1 MDNPHLNLYF
11 REIVYYNPSVK
22 KNSVC
27 GVFSYEALNVEEA
40 KLGNLYLVGK
50 ISNFPPKKHKNFDFL
65 LNLLASAIKREFYSD
80 PQKTATDALE
90 SALQSANIY
99 LADFAKK
106 GHKEWIGNID
116 FTCIVFSQ
124 NNIHI
129 GRTGDMLIYLFRGN
143 TVSNIARKFST
154 QSKKPQPLK
163 TFSNIA
169 TGSLE
174 EDDRLIIAT
183 PDILNLASVQKIKG
197 LISYPSNEQFYNF
210 LKEKLEK
217 QDTSCSRKGQTGGQG
232 IINFL
237 ACLILEARTKPPV
250 VEKERPRIEEVQK
263 ITGLDLE
270 RILNSK
276 SNKFANIAR
285 SKIPPSSKLSKLR
298 PLLKY
303 HIPKYLLIF
312 FLFLLIILSPYIV
325 QKISYDSKIKQVN
338 NLIKR
343 MREAINKGELSL
355 VYQNQAQAQV
365 FLQQANALIANAS
378 SLLIQLPEKVKE
390 EPIQTLQLIQ
400 EDLDGQKNSINNV
413 VNISQP
419 EEIADLSKNTFS
431 FNPHGILKLEDSLY
445 LYELSSG
452 FIYKINLN
460 DLQNPTLIFLSS
472 KDTFKLGTTR
482 DNSLILLSSPE
493 KIYIYGKNDHYNTY
507 LLKPSV
513 ENTLYIKDMANYGD
527 SIYFLN
533 TERLNILKY
542 VPQENSLTGT
552 NWIKTDFNEDL
563 INAQSLAI
571 DGSIYVSRID
581 GTIIEYLSG
590 RKVKEFKP
598 RLSPEITKGSQI
610 FTTPTMKNL
619 YILDPANNRII
630 ALNKKDS
637 LTIQYVSAEFDSLT
651 DFWVTVDER
660 TVYVLNGLKI
670 YRIDI

>member
-1 MDNPHLNLYF
+1 MIDSHLNLYF
-11 REIVYYNPSVK
+11 REIIYHNPSAK

-50 ISNFPPKKHKNFDFL
+50 ISNFSPKKHKNFDFL

-80 PQKTATDALE
+80 PQRTAPDALE

-129 GRTGDMLIYLFRGN
+129 GRTGDMLIYLFRKN
-143 TVSNIARKFST
+143 VMSNIARKFST

-183 PDILNLASVQKIKG
+183 PDILNLGSVQKIKE
-197 LISYPSNEQFYNF
+197 LISYSSSEQFYNF
-210 LKEKLEK
+210 LKENLEVK
-217 QDTSCSRKGQTGGQG
+217 KVKVNS
-232 IINFL
+232 L

-276 SNKFANIAR
+276 SNKFANVVR
-285 SKIPPSSKLSKLR
+285 NKIPPSSKLSKLR

-325 QKISYDSKIKQVN
+325 QKISYDSKIKQVD

-400 EDLDGQKNSINNV
+400 QDLDGQKNSINNV

-431 FNPHGILKLEDSLY
+431 FKPHGILKLEDSLY

-452 FIYKINLN
+452 FIYKVDLN
-460 DLQNPTLIFLSS
+460 DLQSPTLIFLSS

-482 DNSLILLSSPE
+482 DNSLVLLSSPE
-493 KIYIYGKNDHYNTY
+493 KIYIYGKDDHYNTY

-527 SIYFLN
+527 NIYFLD
-533 TERLNILKY
+533 TEKLNILKY
-542 VPQENSLTGT
+542 TPQENSLTGT
-552 NWIKTDFNEDL
+552 NWIKTEFNEDL
-563 INAQSLAI
+563 IDAQSLAI

-581 GTIIEYLSG
+581 GTIIKYLSG
-590 RKVKEFKP
+590 RKVEEFKP
-598 RLSPEITKGSQI
+598 RVSPEITKGSQI
-610 FTTPTMKNL
+610 FTTPPMKNL

-630 ALNKKDS
+630 ALNKKDG
-637 LTIQYVSAEFDSLT
+637 LTIQYVSAEFDSLANL
-651 DFWVTVDER
+651 WVTIDER
-660 TVYVLNGLKI
+660 TVYVLNGLKV